1 MKTIETEMMVT
12 PDHTAIIHL
21 KLPHDVSTGRHRAR
35 IVVDPDGPPTAP
47 GAAVRT
53 LFSPEGLWAG
63 RGTDISDE
71 ELATARA
78 EMWGKLDREEYL

>member
-1 MKTIETEMMVT
+1 MKTIETDMMVT

-47 GAAVRT
+47 GTALPQ

-63 RGTDISDE
+63 QGTDISDE
-71 ELATARA
+71 ELANARA
-78 EMWGKLDREEYL
+78 EMWGKLDREEPF